1 MASSIIHIC
10 VANEIN
16 KKIKKDTKRLLIG
29 SIAPD
34 ISKQVGESR
43 SKSHFYVDNYTNHLK
58 FLDKYERYLNDDFV
72 LGYYI
77 HLYTDYLWEKYFIT
91 ELGTKNLIKK
101 LNGDIVKCNGE
112 MYRLYIYSD
121 YTSLN
126 SQIIDEYELNLAI
139 FYEDIPQIDNI
150 IEEIPMDKINVIIE
164 KMGIIIANSKPRKEF
179 VFDLAAVK
187 KFIDLSVDI
196 ITSDINNRI

>member
-34 ISKQVGESR
+34 ISKQVGEPR
-43 SKSHFYVDNYTNHLK
+43 FKSHFYVDNYTNHLK
-58 FLDKYERYLNDDFV
+58 FLDKYERHLNDDFV

-77 HLYTDYLWEKYFIT
+77 HLYTDYLWEKYFMT
-91 ELGTKNLIKK
+91 ELGNKKLIKK